1 MKPLLPLLLVSL
13 LAGCGLNVQA
23 VRTDRDAAAQEKA
36 RPEAAAKPAEPARQA
51 AQSAPQ
57 EKPEPGDEAEETE
70 AGLPAL
76 DLTPKLLYQ
85 FLLAEIAGQRG
96 QLGSAAE
103 LFRDLARETRDPRIA
118 RRATEMALH
127 GRRMD
132 TALQAAR
139 IWLEI
144 EPASA
149 QARQTLVSL
158 LAAQGRYDELKTEL
172 ASLLAADPAQQPAQ
186 LMRLNRLLARGG
198 DRQAV
203 RELVD
208 RITLPYLGLPEA
220 HYARAQA
227 AFEARDVAAA
237 LQAIQRAL
245 EMKPDWESAAL
256 LHVQMIEN
264 RAEAMAELDRFL
276 AAHPRAREAR
286 QIYARALVSDKRYE
300 EARHQFRLLLE
311 QDAGRHER
319 SGDTIFAI
327 AVLSLQL
334 DDNATAERYLRQL
347 LDIGHAEGDKARYH
361 LGQIAE
367 EGKRWDEALQWF
379 GQVGRGEHYLNAR
392 LHAANVMA
400 KQGRLDQA
408 RRHLAET
415 EVATPRERV
424 QLLIGEAQIL
434 REAGRPV
441 DAHAVLVAGLARQP
455 DQPELLYEI
464 ALLADKL
471 GRPDELEARLR
482 RLIEVRPDHAHA
494 YNALGYAL
502 AQRNERLGEAR
513 ELIERALELAPNDPF
528 ILDSKG
534 WVLFRLGDAPA
545 ALEVLNFALGIRFD
559 PEISAHLG
567 EVLWSL
573 GRKEEARATWE
584 KARREFPANE
594 VLAETIKRLQR

>member
-1 MKPLLPLLLVSL
+1 MKPLLPLLLVTL
-13 LAGCGLNVQA
+13 LAGCGLNVQE
-23 VRTDRDAAAQEKA
+23 VRPERDAAPDGAARQEA
-36 RPEAAAKPAEPARQA
+36 PPPAEPAARA
-51 AQSAPQ
+51 APAP
-57 EKPEPGDEAEETE
+57 KDAPAEEDE
-70 AGLPAL
+70 EEADAGLPAVA
-76 DLTPKLLYQ
+76 LTPKLLYQ
-85 FLLAEIAGQRG
+85 FLLAEIAAQRG

-103 LFRDLARETRDPRIA
+103 LFRDLARDTRDPRIA

-127 GRRMD
+127 GRRME

-149 QARQTLVSL
+149 QARQTLISL
-158 LAAQGRYDELKTEL
+158 LAAQGRYDELGTEL
-172 ASLLAADPAQQPAQ
+172 GALLAGDDAQRPAQ

-203 RELVD
+203 RELVE
-208 RITLPYLGLPEA
+208 RLTVPYLELPEA

-227 AFEARDVAAA
+227 AFDARDVVAAQ
-237 LQAIQRAL
+237 QAIQRAL
-245 EMKPDWESAAL
+245 EMKPDWETAAL

-264 RAEAMAELDRFL
+264 RAEAMAELGRFL

-300 EARHQFRLLLE
+300 EARRQFLLLLE
-311 QDAGRHER
+311 QDAGRPER
-319 SGDTIFAI
+319 NGDAIFAV

-334 DDNATAERYLRQL
+334 DDPAAAERYLRQL
-347 LDIGHAEGDKARYH
+347 LEIGHAEGDKARYH

-367 EGKRWDEALQWF
+367 DGKRWDEALQWF
-379 GQVGRGEHYLNAR
+379 AQVGRGEHYLNAR

-400 KQGRLDQA
+400 KQGKLDQG

-415 EVATPRERV
+415 DVATPRERV

-434 REAGRPV
+434 REAHDLPA
-441 DAHAVLVAGLARQP
+441 AHAVLDAGLARQP

-464 ALLADKL
+464 ALIADKL

-494 YNALGYAL
+494 YNALGYSFAE
-502 AQRNERLGEAR
+502 RGVRLGEAR
-513 ELIERALELAPNDPF
+513 ELIDRALELSPDDPF

-534 WVLFRLGDAPA
+534 WVLFRLGEAAA
-545 ALEVLNFALGIRFD
+545 ALEVLNRAFALRSD
-559 PEISAHLG
+559 PEIAAHLG

-573 GRKEEARATWE
+573 GRKDEARATWE
-584 KARREFPANE
+584 KARAEHPANE
-594 VLAETIKRLQR
+594 TLAETLKRLLR

>member
-1 MKPLLPLLLVSL
+1 MKPLLPLLVVSL
-13 LAGCGLNVQA
+13 LAGCGLNVQE
-23 VRTDRDAAAQEKA
+23 VRPDRDAVADGSVRRPPEPVA
-36 RPEAAAKPAEPARQA
+36 RPEAAERSGQAEQA
-51 AQSAPQ
+51 DAP
-57 EKPEPGDEAEETE
+57 EESIV
-70 AGLPAL
+70 GLPAV
-76 DLTPKLLYQ
+76 DLSPKLLYQ
-85 FLLAEIAGQRG
+85 FLLAEIAAQRG

-103 LFRDLARETRDPRIA
+103 LFRDLARDTRDPRIA

-127 GRRMD
+127 GRRME

-158 LAAQGRYDELKTEL
+158 LAAQGGYAELKTEL
-172 ASLLAADPAQQPAQ
+172 GTLLAAEPSQLAAQ

-208 RITLPYLGLPEA
+208 QITAPYLHLPEA

-227 AFEARDVAAA
+227 AFEARDAAA
-237 LQAIQRAL
+237 AQRAIQRAL
-245 EMKPDWESAAL
+245 EMKPDWETAAL
-256 LHVQMIEN
+256 LRVQMIEN
-264 RAEAMAELDRFL
+264 RAEAMAELGAFV
-276 AAHPRAREAR
+276 AAQPRAREAR
-286 QIYARALVSDKRYE
+286 MVYARALVSDKRYE
-300 EARHQFRLLLE
+300 EARRQFGKLLE
-311 QDAGRHER
+311 QDGGRPER
-319 SGDTIFAI
+319 NGDAIFAI

-334 DDNATAERYLRQL
+334 EDNATAERYLRQL
-347 LDIGHAEGDKARYH
+347 LEIGHAEADKARYH

-367 EGKRWDEALQWF
+367 DGKRWEEALQWF

-400 KQGRLDQA
+400 KQGRLDQG

-434 REAGRPV
+434 REAGRLA
-441 DAHAVLVAGLARQP
+441 DAHAVLADGLSRQI

-502 AQRNERLGEAR
+502 AERNERLGEAR
-513 ELIERALELAPNDPF
+513 ALIERALELAPDDPF

-534 WVLFRLGDAPA
+534 WVLFRQGEATA
-545 ALEVLNFALGIRFD
+545 ALEVLSFALGIRAD
-559 PEISAHLG
+559 PEIAAHLG

-573 GRKEEARATWE
+573 GRKDEARETWE
-584 KARREFPANE
+584 KARRAHPANA
-594 VLAETIKRLQR
+594 VLAETIKRLLH